1 MVFLLILTILIVII
15 VAISVVISILLLNR
29 NGFKKKNMEIAL
41 VVARY
46 NEDLEWL
53 RDEPFNKYY
62 TIIYNK
68 GVNDNF
74 YKPINS
80 KIINLENIGRCDQTY
95 LYHII
100 KNYKN
105 LANVTIFLPGSIN
118 LPHKINKAKKTVKMA
133 DKTRKTCIYYDGY
146 FKEGVA
152 NKYYDFQLAHWSS
165 SDPKNKEIIS
175 NTSGSGSGSGSS
187 SGSGSELTLADIRP
201 FGKWYDAHF
210 KNIKAKHVVYY
221 GIFAISKETIKNNS
235 KKYYEDLIK
244 EFKNSSNPE
253 VGHYFE
259 RSWFAVFKI
268 GNDGNNKNTI
278 LLNSQ
283 KH

>member
-1 MVFLLILTILIVII
+1 MIFLLILVIII
-15 VAISVVISILLLNR
+15 VAICVALCILLFN
-29 NGFKKKNMEIAL
+29 NNSFKKKNLEIVL

-53 RDEPFNKYY
+53 REEPFSKYY

-68 GVNDNF
+68 GVNDKF
-74 YKPINS
+74 YKPSNS
-80 KIINLENIGRCDQTY
+80 KIINLENIGRCDHTY
-95 LYHII
+95 IYHII
-100 KNYKN
+100 KNYNN

-118 LPHKINKAKKTVKMA
+118 LPYKINKAKKTVKMA
-133 DKTRKTCIYYDGY
+133 AENGKTCIYYDGY

-152 NKYYDFQLAHWSS
+152 NKYYDFQLSHWSS
-165 SDPKNKEIIS
+165 SDPKNKQIIS
-175 NTSGSGSGSGSS
+175 NTS
-187 SGSGSELTLADIRP
+187 SGSELTPADIRP

-210 KNIKAKHVVYY
+210 NNIKAKHVVYY

-235 KKYYEDLIK
+235 KKYYSDLIK
-244 EFKNSSNPE
+244 EFKKSSNPE

-259 RSWFAVFKI
+259 RSWFAIFKI
-268 GNDGNNKNTI
+268 VNDGNNKNKI